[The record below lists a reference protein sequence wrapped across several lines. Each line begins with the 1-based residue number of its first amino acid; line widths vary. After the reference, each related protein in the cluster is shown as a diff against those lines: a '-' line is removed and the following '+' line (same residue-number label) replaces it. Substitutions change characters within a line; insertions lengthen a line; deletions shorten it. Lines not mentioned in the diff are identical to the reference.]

1 MFCGACNC
9 IKESAREGVEK
20 CTVKHLQNDPL
31 HPSQNNGVEQK
42 QIEATRK
49 IHLAVKYI
57 WL

>member
-20 CTVKHLQNDPL
+20 CTVKPLQNDPL

-57 WL
+57 